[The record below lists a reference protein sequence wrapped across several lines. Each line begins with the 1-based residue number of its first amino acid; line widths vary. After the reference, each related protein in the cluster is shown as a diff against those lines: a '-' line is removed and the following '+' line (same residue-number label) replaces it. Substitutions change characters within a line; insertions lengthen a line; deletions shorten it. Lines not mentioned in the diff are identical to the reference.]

1 MYFDKLVPVP
11 ADLLIWKLIGA
22 IKKDAIKKDIYN
34 SKIRTIED
42 EIRDITNLA
51 TYASLN
57 ATYATLA
64 TNSSLNAKQMRLN
77 LRYLILLTKL
87 LPLFLLLLKII

>member
-1 MYFDKLVPVP
+1 M
-11 ADLLIWKLIGA
+11 LICKLIG
-22 IKKDAIKKDIYN
+22 IVKNDVIKKDIYN
-34 SKIRTIED
+34 SKIKNIEH
-42 EIRDITNLA
+42 EVRDITNLA

-87 LPLFLLLLKII
+87 LPLFLLLLKKI

>member
-11 ADLLIWKLIGA
+11 VDLLIWKLIGA
-22 IKKDAIKKDIYN
+22 IKKGAIKKDIYN
-34 SKIRTIED
+34 SKIRNIED

-64 TNSSLNAKQMRLN
+64 TNPSLNAKQMKLN
-77 LRYLILLTKL
+77 LKYLILLT
-87 LPLFLLLLKII
+87 